1 MKRRTRLLSAL
12 LSCLLLF
19 SLFSTTA
26 LATEDEES
34 PDDSQSETPVVV
46 SSLEELQAAIAAA
59 EDGDTIALGDRI
71 NITENCI
78 VGDNE
83 KQISI
88 VPLDETV
95 KEYFSICGGNA
106 NDIVFQNLTIDGE
119 NLPCICAID
128 VHTNRKDGE
137 SANLTLQNV
146 TVQNVASTWIPVSI
160 MATSAE
166 IKNCHFTNNTGHLS
180 GGVRVGATAYAKITD
195 STFYSNKS
203 NGFGGAINCQGNL
216 EISDCTISK
225 NEAAYG
231 TSSAYSGG
239 GIQIDA
245 AAHCKITSC
254 SITGNSATIG
264 GGVSAFGNTEVID
277 TAIYSNSGINGAD
290 DVRILK
296 NTPFCMSYT
305 NGIDS
310 VYTENQPIGFYKDYM
325 GNRFDAST
333 NAIFIGEVID
343 CEIDSPDFGAKF
355 VFSSDLPQ
363 EPEQPETPEETPP
376 APTRPSHSGHH
387 HSTPNMTP
395 QKDETVKLCAG
406 NAELDSDKPF
416 VLAGYGDG
424 QLHENDP
431 ITRAQFAV
439 LLYRSLTDDSKA
451 VLTGSTSVF
460 TDVPKD
466 SWYHDAVSV
475 FASVGVL
482 NGCNGFFRPNDN
494 LTYGQL
500 IAILTRFV
508 DAKTASMP
516 DVSYTEHW
524 AYKNIMTA
532 AAYGWIQDAASVQPD
547 RIVTRGEVVELVN
560 SIFERCVDNA

>member
-19 SLFSTTA
+19 SLFSTTV

-59 EDGDTIALGDRI
+59 EDGDIIALSGGI
-71 NITENCI
+71 NIIENCI
-78 VGDNE
+78 VGDAE
-83 KQISI
+83 KQITV
-88 VPLDETV
+88 VPFDETINT
-95 KEYFSICGGNA
+95 YFNIYGDNVNS
-106 NDIVFQNLTIDGE
+106 IVFQNIILDGM
-119 NLPCICAID
+119 NYPCSAAID
-128 VHTNRKDGE
+128 VNKYNTGEIKTNL
-137 SANLTLQNV
+137 SLLNV
-146 TVQNVASTWIPVSI
+146 TVRNVSSNWVPISLF
-160 MATSAE
+160 ATAAQIE
-166 IKNCHFTNNTGHLS
+166 NCHFENNQGNRAGAIWIS
-180 GGVRVGATAYAKITD
+180 GASSINIRKSA
-195 STFYSNKS
+195 FCNNKS
-203 NGFGGAINCQGNL
+203 TGCGGAITCQGTL
-216 EISDCTISK
+216 EITDCTISK
-225 NEAAYG
+225 NQAAYE
-231 TSSAYSGG
+231 TTDAYVGG
-239 GIQIDA
+239 GIQVTGTA
-245 AAHCKITSC
+245 NITSC
-254 SITGNSATIG
+254 TITENDATLG
-264 GGVSAFGNTEVID
+264 GGVAVDGDTNIID
-277 TAIYSNSGINGAD
+277 TAIYANIGENGAD
-290 DVRILK
+290 DVRITK
-296 NTPFCMSYT
+296 NTTFNMKYT
-305 NGIDS
+305 ESMDS

-333 NAIFIGEVID
+333 NAVFIGEIID

-355 VFSSDLPQ
+355 VFASDLPQ

-376 APTRPSHSGHH
+376 TPTHPSHSGHH
-387 HSTPNMTP
+387 HSTPSMTP
-395 QKDETVKLCAG
+395 PKDETVKLCAG
-406 NAELDSDKPF
+406 NAELDPDKPF
-416 VLAGYGDG
+416 VLTGYGDG

-451 VLTGSTSVF
+451 ALAGSTSVF
-460 TDVPKD
+460 TDTPKD

-508 DAKTASMP
+508 DAKTAPIP
-516 DVSYTEHW
+516 DVPYAAHW

-560 SIFERCVDNA
+560 SIFERCKQ

>member
-1 MKRRTRLLSAL
+1 MKRRTRLLSVL

-26 LATEDEES
+26 LAIEDEES

-59 EDGDTIALGDRI
+59 EDGDTIALSGGI
-71 NITENCI
+71 NIIENCI
-78 VGDNE
+78 VGDTE
-83 KQISI
+83 KQITV
-88 VPLDETV
+88 VPLDESINT
-95 KEYFSICGGNA
+95 YFSIYGDNV
-106 NDIVFQNLTIDGE
+106 NSIVLQNIILDGM
-119 NLPCICAID
+119 NYPCSAAID
-128 VHTNRKDGE
+128 VNKYNTGEIKTNL
-137 SANLTLQNV
+137 SLLNV
-146 TVQNVASTWIPVSI
+146 TVKNVSSDWVPISLF
-160 MATSAE
+160 ATAAQIE
-166 IKNCHFTNNTGHLS
+166 NCHFENNQGKRAGVIWIS
-180 GGVRVGATAYAKITD
+180 GASSINMRKSA
-195 STFYSNKS
+195 FCNNKS
-203 NGFGGAINCQGNL
+203 TGCGGAITCQGTL
-216 EISDCTISK
+216 EITDCTISK
-225 NEAAYG
+225 NQAAYE
-231 TSSAYSGG
+231 TTDAYVGG
-239 GIQIDA
+239 GIQVTGTANIIS
-245 AAHCKITSC
+245 CTITE
-254 SITGNSATIG
+254 NVATLG
-264 GGVSAFGNTEVID
+264 GGVAVDGDTNIID
-277 TAIYSNSGINGAD
+277 TAIYANIGENGAD
-290 DVRILK
+290 DVRITK
-296 NTPFCMSYT
+296 NTTFNMKYT
-305 NGIDS
+305 ESMDS

-333 NAIFIGEVID
+333 NAVFIGEVID

-355 VFSSDLPQ
+355 VFASDLPQ
-363 EPEQPETPEETPP
+363 ESEQPEIPEETPP

-387 HSTPNMTP
+387 HSTPSVTP

-406 NAELDSDKPF
+406 NAELDPDKPF
-416 VLAGYGDG
+416 VLTGYGDG

-460 TDVPKD
+460 TDVSKD

-508 DAKTASMP
+508 DAKTAPMP

-547 RIVTRGEVVELVN
+547 RIVTRGEVVLLVN
-560 SIFERCVDNA
+560 QIFSHC

>member
-1 MKRRTRLLSAL
+1 MKRRNRLLSAL

-59 EDGDTIALGDRI
+59 KDGDTIALSSGI
-71 NITENCI
+71 NIIENCI
-78 VGDNE
+78 VGDTE
-83 KQISI
+83 KQITV
-88 VPLDETV
+88 VPLDETINT
-95 KEYFSICGGNA
+95 YFSIYGDNV
-106 NDIVFQNLTIDGE
+106 NSIVFQNIILDGM
-119 NLPCICAID
+119 NYPCSAAID
-128 VHTNRKDGE
+128 VNKYNTGEIKTNL
-137 SANLTLQNV
+137 SLLNV
-146 TVQNVASTWIPVSI
+146 TVKNVSSNWVPISLF
-160 MATSAE
+160 ATAAQIE
-166 IKNCHFTNNTGHLS
+166 NCHFENNQGN
-180 GGVRVGATAYAKITD
+180 RAGAIWISRASSINMCKSA
-195 STFYSNKS
+195 FCNNKS
-203 NGFGGAINCQGNL
+203 TGCGGAITCQGTL
-216 EISDCTISK
+216 KITDCTISK
-225 NEAAYG
+225 NQAAYE
-231 TSSAYSGG
+231 TTDAYVGG
-239 GIQIDA
+239 GLQVTGTA
-245 AAHCKITSC
+245 NITSC
-254 SITGNSATIG
+254 TITENVATLG
-264 GGVSAFGNTEVID
+264 GGVAIDGDTNIID
-277 TAIYSNSGINGAD
+277 TAIYGNIGKNGAD
-290 DVRILK
+290 DVRVATRI
-296 NTPFCMSYT
+296 PFSMSYT
-305 NGIDS
+305 ESMDS
-310 VYTENQPIGFYKDYM
+310 IYTENQPIGFYKDYM

-333 NAIFIGEVID
+333 NAVFIGEVID
-343 CEIDSPDFGAKF
+343 CEIDSPDFGEKF
-355 VFSSDLPQ
+355 VFASDIPK
-363 EPEQPETPEETPP
+363 EHEQPELPEETAP

-387 HSTPNMTP
+387 HSTPSMTP

-451 VLTGSTSVF
+451 ALAGSTSVF
-460 TDVPKD
+460 TDVPND
-466 SWYHDAVSV
+466 SWYRDAVSV

-508 DAKTASMP
+508 DAKTAPMP
-516 DVSYTEHW
+516 DVPYAAHW
-524 AYKNIMTA
+524 AYKNIVTA

-560 SIFERCVDNA
+560 SIFERCKQ

>member
-1 MKRRTRLLSAL
+1 MWR
-12 LSCLLLF
+12 
-19 SLFSTTA
+19 
-26 LATEDEES
+26 
-34 PDDSQSETPVVV
+34 PTP
-46 SSLEELQAAIAAA
+46 
-59 EDGDTIALGDRI
+59 
-71 NITENCI
+71 
-78 VGDNE
+78 
-83 KQISI
+83 
-88 VPLDETV
+88 
-95 KEYFSICGGNA
+95 
-106 NDIVFQNLTIDGE
+106 
-119 NLPCICAID
+119 
-128 VHTNRKDGE
+128 
-137 SANLTLQNV
+137 
-146 TVQNVASTWIPVSI
+146 
-160 MATSAE
+160 
-166 IKNCHFTNNTGHLS
+166 
-180 GGVRVGATAYAKITD
+180 
-195 STFYSNKS
+195 
-203 NGFGGAINCQGNL
+203 
-216 EISDCTISK
+216 
-225 NEAAYG
+225 

-355 VFSSDLPQ
+355 VFASDLPQ

>member
-1 MKRRTRLLSAL
+1 MKRRNRLLSAL

-34 PDDSQSETPVVV
+34 SDNSPSEMPVVV

-71 NITENCI
+71 SITENCI

-95 KEYFSICGGNA
+95 KEYFSIWGVNA

-180 GGVRVGATAYAKITD
+180 GGVRVGATAYAEITD
-195 STFYSNKS
+195 STFCNNKS
-203 NGFGGAINCQGNL
+203 SGYGGAINCQGNL
-216 EISDCTISK
+216 EISDCTIIE

-296 NTPFCMSYT
+296 NTSFCMSYT

-310 VYTENQPIGFYKDYM
+310 VYTENQPVGFYKDYM

-333 NAIFIGEVID
+333 NAVFIGEVID

-355 VFSSDLPQ
+355 VFASDLPQ

-376 APTRPSHSGHH
+376 TPTHPSHSGHH
-387 HSTPNMTP
+387 HSTPSMTP
-395 QKDETVKLCAG
+395 QKDETIKLCAG
-406 NAELDSDKPF
+406 NAELDPDKPF

-431 ITRAQFAV
+431 ITRAQFTV

-460 TDVPKD
+460 TDVLKD

-482 NGCNGFFRPNDN
+482 NGCNGFYRPNDN

-508 DAKTASMP
+508 DAKTAPMP

-524 AYKNIMTA
+524 SYKNIMTA

-547 RIVTRGEVVELVN
+547 RIVTRGEVVLLVN
-560 SIFERCVDNA
+560 QIFSYC

>member
-19 SLFSTTA
+19 SLFSTTV

-59 EDGDTIALGDRI
+59 EDRDIIALSGGI
-71 NITENCI
+71 NIIENCI
-78 VGDNE
+78 VGDAE
-83 KQISI
+83 KQITV
-88 VPLDETV
+88 VPFDETINT
-95 KEYFSICGGNA
+95 YFNIYGDNVNS
-106 NDIVFQNLTIDGE
+106 IVFQNIILDGM
-119 NLPCICAID
+119 NYPCSAAID
-128 VHTNRKDGE
+128 VNKYNTGEIKTNL
-137 SANLTLQNV
+137 SLLNV
-146 TVQNVASTWIPVSI
+146 TVRNVSSNWVPISLF
-160 MATSAE
+160 ATAAQIE
-166 IKNCHFTNNTGHLS
+166 NCHFENNQGNRAGAIWIS
-180 GGVRVGATAYAKITD
+180 GASSINIRKSA
-195 STFYSNKS
+195 FCNNKS
-203 NGFGGAINCQGNL
+203 TGCGGAITCQGTL
-216 EISDCTISK
+216 EITNCTISK
-225 NEAAYG
+225 NQAAYE
-231 TSSAYSGG
+231 TTDAYVGG
-239 GIQIDA
+239 GIQVTGTA
-245 AAHCKITSC
+245 NITSC
-254 SITGNSATIG
+254 TITENVATLG
-264 GGVSAFGNTEVID
+264 GGIAVDGDTNIID
-277 TAIYSNSGINGAD
+277 TAIYANIGENGAD
-290 DVRILK
+290 DVRITK
-296 NTPFCMSYT
+296 NTTFNMKYT
-305 NGIDS
+305 ESMDS
-310 VYTENQPIGFYKDYM
+310 VYTENQPVGFYKDYM
-325 GNRFDAST
+325 GNRFDANT
-333 NAIFIGEVID
+333 NAVFIGEVID

-355 VFSSDLPQ
+355 VFASDLPQ

-387 HSTPNMTP
+387 HSTPNITT

-406 NAELDSDKPF
+406 NAELDPDKPF

-460 TDVPKD
+460 TDVYKD

-475 FASVGVL
+475 FSSVDVL

-494 LTYGQL
+494 LTYGQF

-516 DVSYTEHW
+516 DVSYTAHW

-547 RIVTRGEVVELVN
+547 CIVTRGEVVELVN
-560 SIFERCVDNA
+560 SIFERCKQ

>member
-1 MKRRTRLLSAL
+1 MKRRNRLLSAL

-59 EDGDTIALGDRI
+59 EDGDTIKLSDRI
-71 NITENCI
+71 NITDNCVI
-78 VGDNE
+78 GNTE
-83 KQISI
+83 KQITV
-88 VPLDETV
+88 VPLDETINT
-95 KEYFSICGGNA
+95 YFSIYGDNV
-106 NDIVFQNLTIDGE
+106 NSIVFQNIILDGMSY
-119 NLPCICAID
+119 PCSAAID
-128 VHTNRKDGE
+128 VNKYNTGEIKTNL
-137 SANLTLQNV
+137 SLLNV
-146 TVQNVASTWIPVSI
+146 TVKNVSSNWVPISLF
-160 MATSAE
+160 ATAAQIE
-166 IKNCHFTNNTGHLS
+166 NCHFENNQGKRAGAIWIS
-180 GGVRVGATAYAKITD
+180 GASSIDVRKSAFCY
-195 STFYSNKS
+195 NKS
-203 NGFGGAINCQGNL
+203 TGCGGAITCQGEL
-216 EISDCTISK
+216 EISDCTIK
-225 NEAAYG
+225 GNEAAYEE
-231 TSSAYSGG
+231 TMSYTGG
-239 GIQIDA
+239 GIHVTGTA
-245 AAHCKITSC
+245 NITSC
-254 SITGNSATIG
+254 TITENIATLG
-264 GGVSAFGNTEVID
+264 GGVAAHGKTIITD
-277 TAIYSNSGINGAD
+277 TAIYGNIGKNGAD
-290 DVRILK
+290 DVRVTTGIS
-296 NTPFCMSYT
+296 FSMSYT
-305 NGIDS
+305 ESMDS
-310 VYTENQPIGFYKDYM
+310 VYTENQPVGFYKDYM
-325 GNRFDAST
+325 GSRFDAST
-333 NAIFIGEVID
+333 NAAFIGEVID
-343 CEIDSPDFGAKF
+343 REIDSPDFGAKF
-355 VFSSDLPQ
+355 IFASDLPK
-363 EPEQPETPEETPP
+363 EPEQPELPEETAP

-387 HSTPNMTP
+387 HSTPSVTP

-406 NAELDSDKPF
+406 NAELDPAKPF

-451 VLTGSTSVF
+451 ALAGSTSVF

-466 SWYHDAVSV
+466 SWYHDAISV

-516 DVSYTEHW
+516 DVSYAAHW

-547 RIVTRGEVVELVN
+547 RIVTRGEVVLLVN
-560 SIFERCVDNA
+560 QIFSHC

>member
-1 MKRRTRLLSAL
+1 MKRRNRLLSAL

-34 PDDSQSETPVVV
+34 PDDSQAKTPVVV

-59 EDGDTIALGDRI
+59 EDGDTIALGDSI

-203 NGFGGAINCQGNL
+203 NCFGGAINCQGEL
-216 EISDCTISK
+216 EISNCTIK
-225 NEAAYG
+225 GNEAAYEE
-231 TSSAYSGG
+231 TMSYTGG
-239 GIQIDA
+239 GIHVTGTA
-245 AAHCKITSC
+245 NITSC
-254 SITGNSATIG
+254 TITENIATLG
-264 GGVSAFGNTEVID
+264 GGVAAHGKTIITD
-277 TAIYSNSGINGAD
+277 TAIYGNIGKNGAD
-290 DVRILK
+290 DVRVATGIS
-296 NTPFCMSYT
+296 FSMSYT
-305 NGIDS
+305 ESMDS
-310 VYTENQPIGFYKDYM
+310 VYTENQPVGFYKDYM
-325 GNRFDAST
+325 GSRFDAST
-333 NAIFIGEVID
+333 NAAFIGEVID
-343 CEIDSPDFGAKF
+343 REIDSPDFGAKF
-355 VFSSDLPQ
+355 IFASDLPK
-363 EPEQPETPEETPP
+363 EPEQPELPEETAP

-387 HSTPNMTP
+387 HSTPSVTP

-406 NAELDSDKPF
+406 NAELDPDKPF

-451 VLTGSTSVF
+451 ALAGSTSVF
-460 TDVPKD
+460 TDVSKD
-466 SWYHDAVSV
+466 SWYHDAISV
-475 FASVGVL
+475 FAPVGVL

-516 DVSYTEHW
+516 DVSYAAHW

-547 RIVTRGEVVELVN
+547 RIVTRGEVVLLVN
-560 SIFERCVDNA
+560 QIFSHC

>member
-1 MKRRTRLLSAL
+1 MKRRNRLLSAL

-34 PDDSQSETPVVV
+34 PDDSQSETPAVV

-59 EDGDTIALGDRI
+59 KDRDIIALSGGI
-71 NITENCI
+71 NIIENCI
-78 VGDNE
+78 VGDAE
-83 KQISI
+83 KQITV
-88 VPLDETV
+88 VPFDETINT
-95 KEYFSICGGNA
+95 YFNIYGDNVNS
-106 NDIVFQNLTIDGE
+106 IVFQNIILDGM
-119 NLPCICAID
+119 NYPCSAAID
-128 VHTNRKDGE
+128 VNKYNTGEIKTNL
-137 SANLTLQNV
+137 SLLNV
-146 TVQNVASTWIPVSI
+146 TVRNVSSNWVPISLF
-160 MATSAE
+160 ATAAQIE
-166 IKNCHFTNNTGHLS
+166 NCHFENNQGNRAGAIWIS
-180 GGVRVGATAYAKITD
+180 GASSINIRKSA
-195 STFYSNKS
+195 FCNNKS
-203 NGFGGAINCQGNL
+203 TGCGGAITCQGTL
-216 EISDCTISK
+216 EITNCTISK
-225 NEAAYG
+225 NQAAYE
-231 TSSAYSGG
+231 TTDAYVGG
-239 GIQIDA
+239 GIQVTGTA
-245 AAHCKITSC
+245 NITSC
-254 SITGNSATIG
+254 TITENVATLG
-264 GGVSAFGNTEVID
+264 GGIAVDGDTNIID
-277 TAIYSNSGINGAD
+277 TAIYANIGENGAD
-290 DVRILK
+290 DVRITK
-296 NTPFCMSYT
+296 NTTFNMKYT
-305 NGIDS
+305 ESMDS
-310 VYTENQPIGFYKDYM
+310 VYTENQPVGFYKDYM
-325 GNRFDAST
+325 GNRFDANT
-333 NAIFIGEVID
+333 NAVFIGEVID

-355 VFSSDLPQ
+355 VFASDLPQ

-387 HSTPNMTP
+387 HSTPNITT

-406 NAELDSDKPF
+406 NAELDPDKPF

-460 TDVPKD
+460 TDVYKD

-475 FASVGVL
+475 FSSVDVL

-494 LTYGQL
+494 LTYGQF

-516 DVSYTEHW
+516 DVSYTAHW

-547 RIVTRGEVVELVN
+547 CIVTRGEVVELVN
-560 SIFERCVDNA
+560 SIFERCKQ

>member
-1 MKRRTRLLSAL
+1 MKRRNRLLSAL

-59 EDGDTIALGDRI
+59 KDGDTIALSSGI
-71 NITENCI
+71 NIIENCI
-78 VGDNE
+78 VGDTE
-83 KQISI
+83 KQITV
-88 VPLDETV
+88 VPLDETINT
-95 KEYFSICGGNA
+95 YFSIYGDNV
-106 NDIVFQNLTIDGE
+106 NSIVFQNIILDGMDY
-119 NLPCICAID
+119 PCSAAID
-128 VHTNRKDGE
+128 VNKYNTGEIKTNLSLLNITVR
-137 SANLTLQNV
+137 NV
-146 TVQNVASTWIPVSI
+146 LSDWIPMSLF
-160 MATSAE
+160 ATAAKIE
-166 IKNCHFTNNTGHLS
+166 NCHFENNNGK
-180 GGVRVGATAYAKITD
+180 RAGAIWISEA
-195 STFYSNKS
+195 STVEMYQSTLCNNKS
-203 NGFGGAINCQGNL
+203 SSVGGAINCQGKL
-216 EISDCTISK
+216 EMTGCTIK
-225 NEAAYG
+225 GNEAAYEATG
-231 TSSAYSGG
+231 SYTGG
-239 GIQIDA
+239 GIQIESGA
-245 AAHCKITSC
+245 YSKITAC
-254 SITGNSATIG
+254 TITGNSATLG
-264 GGVSAFGNTEVID
+264 GGIAVHGETEMID
-277 TAIYSNSGINGAD
+277 TAVYGNTGKNGAD
-290 DVRILK
+290 DVRMIADAA
-296 NTPFCMSYT
+296 FRMSYT
-305 NGIDS
+305 GSMDS
-310 VYTENQPIGFYKDYM
+310 VYIGKQPIGFYKDYI
-325 GNRFDAST
+325 GNRFDANS
-333 NAIFIGEVID
+333 NAVFIGEVID

-355 VFSSDLPQ
+355 VFASDLPQ

-376 APTRPSHSGHH
+376 ESTRPSHSGHH
-387 HSTPNMTP
+387 HSTPSVTP

-406 NAELDSDKPF
+406 NAELDPDKPF
-416 VLAGYGDG
+416 ALAGYGDG

-451 VLTGSTSVF
+451 ILTGSTSVF

-508 DAKTASMP
+508 DAKTALMP
-516 DVSYTEHW
+516 DVPYAAHW
-524 AYKNIMTA
+524 AYKNIVTA

-547 RIVTRGEVVELVN
+547 RIVTRGEVVLLVN
-560 SIFERCVDNA
+560 QVFSQC

>member
-34 PDDSQSETPVVV
+34 PDDSQAKTPVVV
-46 SSLEELQAAIAAA
+46 SSLEELQVAIAAA
-59 EDGDTIALGDRI
+59 EDGDTIALSDRI
-71 NITENCI
+71 NVTDNCVI
-78 VGDNE
+78 GDTE
-83 KQISI
+83 KQII
-88 VPLDETV
+88 VVPLDETV
-95 KEYFSICGGNA
+95 KEYFSIWGENA

-203 NGFGGAINCQGNL
+203 NGFGGAINCQGEL
-216 EISDCTISK
+216 EISNCTIK
-225 NEAAYG
+225 GNEAAYEE
-231 TSSAYSGG
+231 TMSYTGG
-239 GIQIDA
+239 GIHVTGTA
-245 AAHCKITSC
+245 NITSC
-254 SITGNSATIG
+254 TITENVATLG
-264 GGVSAFGNTEVID
+264 GGIAVDGDTNIID
-277 TAIYSNSGINGAD
+277 TAIYANIGENGAD
-290 DVRILK
+290 DVRIKK
-296 NTPFCMSYT
+296 NTTFDMKYT
-305 NGIDS
+305 ESMDS

-333 NAIFIGEVID
+333 NAVFIGEVID

-355 VFSSDLPQ
+355 IFASDLPQ
-363 EPEQPETPEETPP
+363 EPEQPEIPEETPP

-387 HSTPNMTP
+387 HSTPNTTP
-395 QKDETVKLCAG
+395 KKDETLKLCAG
-406 NAELDSDKPF
+406 NAELNPDKPF

-508 DAKTASMP
+508 DAKAASMP
-516 DVSYTEHW
+516 DVSYAEHW

>member
-1 MKRRTRLLSAL
+1 MKRRNRLLSAL

-59 EDGDTIALGDRI
+59 EDGDIIALSGGI
-71 NITENCI
+71 NIIENCI
-78 VGDNE
+78 VGDAE
-83 KQISI
+83 KQITV
-88 VPLDETV
+88 VPFDETINT
-95 KEYFSICGGNA
+95 YFNIYGDNVNS
-106 NDIVFQNLTIDGE
+106 IVFQNIILDGM
-119 NLPCICAID
+119 NYPCSAAID
-128 VHTNRKDGE
+128 VNKYNTGEIKTNL
-137 SANLTLQNV
+137 SLLNV
-146 TVQNVASTWIPVSI
+146 TVRNVSSNWVPISLF
-160 MATSAE
+160 ATAAQIE
-166 IKNCHFTNNTGHLS
+166 NCHFENNQGNRAGAIWIS
-180 GGVRVGATAYAKITD
+180 GASSINIRKSA
-195 STFYSNKS
+195 FCNNKS
-203 NGFGGAINCQGNL
+203 TGCGGAITCQGTL
-216 EISDCTISK
+216 EITNCTISK
-225 NEAAYG
+225 NQAAYE
-231 TSSAYSGG
+231 TTDAYVGG
-239 GIQIDA
+239 GIQVTGTA
-245 AAHCKITSC
+245 NITSC
-254 SITGNSATIG
+254 TITENVATLG
-264 GGVSAFGNTEVID
+264 GGIAVDGDTNIID
-277 TAIYSNSGINGAD
+277 TAIYANIGENGAD
-290 DVRILK
+290 DVRITK
-296 NTPFCMSYT
+296 NTTFNMKYT
-305 NGIDS
+305 ESMDS
-310 VYTENQPIGFYKDYM
+310 VYTENQPVGFYKDYM
-325 GNRFDAST
+325 GNRFDANT
-333 NAIFIGEVID
+333 NAVFIGEVID

-355 VFSSDLPQ
+355 VFASDLPQ

-387 HSTPNMTP
+387 HSTPNITT

-406 NAELDSDKPF
+406 NAELDPDKPF

-460 TDVPKD
+460 TDVYKD

-475 FASVGVL
+475 FSSVDVL

-494 LTYGQL
+494 LTYGQF

-516 DVSYTEHW
+516 DVSYTAHW

-547 RIVTRGEVVELVN
+547 RIVMRGEVVELVN

>member
-19 SLFSTTA
+19 SLFSTTV

-59 EDGDTIALGDRI
+59 EDRDIIALSGGI
-71 NITENCI
+71 NIIENCI
-78 VGDNE
+78 VGDAE
-83 KQISI
+83 KQITV
-88 VPLDETV
+88 VPFDETINT
-95 KEYFSICGGNA
+95 YFNIYGDNVNS
-106 NDIVFQNLTIDGE
+106 IVFQNIILDGM
-119 NLPCICAID
+119 NYPCSAAID
-128 VHTNRKDGE
+128 VNKYNTGEIKTNL
-137 SANLTLQNV
+137 SLLNV
-146 TVQNVASTWIPVSI
+146 TVRNVSSNWVPISLF
-160 MATSAE
+160 ATAAQIE
-166 IKNCHFTNNTGHLS
+166 NCHFENNQGNRAGAIWIS
-180 GGVRVGATAYAKITD
+180 GASSINIRKSA
-195 STFYSNKS
+195 FCNNKS
-203 NGFGGAINCQGNL
+203 TGCGGAITCQGTL
-216 EISDCTISK
+216 EITNCTISK
-225 NEAAYG
+225 NQAAYE
-231 TSSAYSGG
+231 TTDAYVGG
-239 GIQIDA
+239 GIQVTGTA
-245 AAHCKITSC
+245 NITSC
-254 SITGNSATIG
+254 TITENVATLG
-264 GGVSAFGNTEVID
+264 GGIAVDGDTNIID
-277 TAIYSNSGINGAD
+277 TAIYANIGENGAD
-290 DVRILK
+290 DVRITK
-296 NTPFCMSYT
+296 NTTFNMKYT
-305 NGIDS
+305 ESMDS
-310 VYTENQPIGFYKDYM
+310 VYTENQPVGFYKDYM
-325 GNRFDAST
+325 GNRFDANT
-333 NAIFIGEVID
+333 NAVFIGEVID

-355 VFSSDLPQ
+355 VFASDLPQ

-387 HSTPNMTP
+387 HSTPNITT

-406 NAELDSDKPF
+406 NAELDPDKPF

-460 TDVPKD
+460 TDVYKD

-475 FASVGVL
+475 FSSVDVL

-508 DAKTASMP
+508 DAKTAPMP
-516 DVSYTEHW
+516 DVPYAAHW
-524 AYKNIMTA
+524 AYKNIVTA

-547 RIVTRGEVVELVN
+547 RVVTRGEVVELVN
-560 SIFERCVDNA
+560 SIFERCKQ

>member
-19 SLFSTTA
+19 SLFSTTV

-59 EDGDTIALGDRI
+59 EDGDIIALSGGI
-71 NITENCI
+71 NIIENCI
-78 VGDNE
+78 VGDAE
-83 KQISI
+83 KQITV
-88 VPLDETV
+88 VPFDETINT
-95 KEYFSICGGNA
+95 YFNIYGDNVNS
-106 NDIVFQNLTIDGE
+106 IVFQNIILDSM
-119 NLPCICAID
+119 NYPCSAAID
-128 VHTNRKDGE
+128 VNKYNTGEIKTNL
-137 SANLTLQNV
+137 SLLNV
-146 TVQNVASTWIPVSI
+146 TVRNVSSNWVPISLF
-160 MATSAE
+160 ATAAQIE
-166 IKNCHFTNNTGHLS
+166 NCHFENNQGNRAGAIWIS
-180 GGVRVGATAYAKITD
+180 GASSINIRKSA
-195 STFYSNKS
+195 FCNNKS
-203 NGFGGAINCQGNL
+203 TGCGGAITCQGTL
-216 EISDCTISK
+216 EITNCTISK
-225 NEAAYG
+225 NQAAYE
-231 TSSAYSGG
+231 TTDAYVGG
-239 GIQIDA
+239 GIQVTGTA
-245 AAHCKITSC
+245 NITSC
-254 SITGNSATIG
+254 TITENVATLG
-264 GGVSAFGNTEVID
+264 GGIAVDGDTNIID
-277 TAIYSNSGINGAD
+277 TAIYANIGENGAD
-290 DVRILK
+290 DVRITK
-296 NTPFCMSYT
+296 NTTFNMKYT
-305 NGIDS
+305 ESMDS
-310 VYTENQPIGFYKDYM
+310 VYTENQPVGFYKDYM
-325 GNRFDAST
+325 GNRFDANT
-333 NAIFIGEVID
+333 NAVFIGEVID

-355 VFSSDLPQ
+355 VFASDLPQ

-387 HSTPNMTP
+387 HSTPNITT

-406 NAELDSDKPF
+406 NAELDPDKPF

-460 TDVPKD
+460 TDVYKD

-475 FASVGVL
+475 FASVDVL

-494 LTYGQL
+494 LTYGQF

-516 DVSYTEHW
+516 DVSYTAHW

-560 SIFERCVDNA
+560 SIFERCKQ